1 MLYSF
6 LRAIFQVLFSL
17 FGLKSEGL
25 HNIAEKGPLILAAN
39 HVSYWDAIVVAA
51 AVKRPIHFMGKAEL
65 FDYPL
70 LGYFIKKLNAFPV
83 RRGIADRNAIKKAL
97 LVLEEGKILGIFP
110 EGMRNLKGEDLKAQ
124 AGVAMIALKS
134 GAPVVPV
141 ACIGTNRILPL
152 GWFRPLVVRVG
163 DPIGLEE
170 YQGQKVNSAAMEKL
184 SSEIMTKINL
194 LLEK

>member
-6 LRAIFQVLFSL
+6 LRAILQVLFFL
-17 FGLKSEGL
+17 LGLKAEGL

-39 HVSYWDAIVVAA
+39 HVSYWDPIVVAI
-51 AVKRPIHFMGKAEL
+51 AVKRPINFMAKAEL
-65 FDYPL
+65 FDHHL
-70 LGYFIKKLNAFPV
+70 LGFFVKRLNAFPV
-83 RRGIADRNAIKKAL
+83 RRGMADRNAIKKAL
-97 LVLEEGKILGIFP
+97 LFLEEGKILGIFP
-110 EGMRNLKGEDLKAQ
+110 EGMRNLKEEDLKAQ

-141 ACIGTNRILPL
+141 ACVGTNRILPL
-152 GWFRPLVVRVG
+152 GWFRPLKVRVG

-170 YQGQKVNSAAMEKL
+170 YQGQKVNSAVMEKL

-194 LLEK
+194 LLQK

>member
-6 LRAIFQVLFSL
+6 LRLIAQVLFFL

-51 AVKRPIHFMGKAEL
+51 AVKRPINFMAKAEL

-70 LGYFIKKLNAFPV
+70 LGYFVKKLNAFPV

-97 LVLEEGKILGIFP
+97 LVLEEEKVLGIFP

-152 GWFRPLVVRVG
+152 G
-163 DPIGLEE
+163 
-170 YQGQKVNSAAMEKL
+170 
-184 SSEIMTKINL
+184 
-194 LLEK
+194 